1 MASPCGLKASHAFGS
16 THVQNAKSP
25 VTLEGSSR
33 GAQARGARLMIEA
46 LGLAEC
52 LIGPKAVAQRSK
64 RHQAQ
69 ARLMTMQA
77 SGWLARN

>member
-1 MASPCGLKASHAFGS
+1 
-16 THVQNAKSP
+16 
-25 VTLEGSSR
+25 
-33 GAQARGARLMIEA
+33 MIEA
-46 LGLAEC
+46 VGLAEC
-52 LIGPKAVAQRSK
+52 LIGPKAVAQSVSK